1 MGEDKKQII
10 QIICAVAGM
19 ALGTFLIVMGML
31 SEPIGVLDS
40 SVNIALG
47 EVLTFV
53 GSIIGIDYNYKKHYN
68 EVMKLRSDNKE

>member
-1 MGEDKKQII
+1 MANDRKEII
-10 QIICAVAGM
+10 QVVCAIAGM
-19 ALGTFLIVMGML
+19 ALGAFLIIMGMC
-31 SEPIGVLDS
+31 SEPIGLLDS

-68 EVMKLRSDNKE
+68 EIMRDRKEE

>member
-1 MGEDKKQII
+1 MEDKKQLI
-10 QIICAVAGM
+10 QIICAIVGM
-19 ALGTFLIVMGML
+19 ALGVFLIVMGML
-31 SEPIGVLDS
+31 SEPLGALDS

-68 EVMKLRSDNKE
+68 EVMRNRKED